1 MADEYS
7 VIYDNSLIIKN
18 GRGYND
24 FDLSFLPDDVLAIQI
39 NSNGEADLEK
49 GDRATLEIFENEF
62 IKDVTTTEWW
72 SKLKSL
78 YEEREIFERS
88 ACLGESE
95 VAPFCHILR
104 KRVPLKSCCTTR
116 NFVKILRYKWM

>member
-18 GRGYND
+18 GRAFGG
-24 FDLSFLPDDVLAIQI
+24 FDVNFLPDNVLAIQI

-62 IKDVTTTEWW
+62 IKDVN
-72 SKLKSL
+72 SKRGKQVCA
-78 YEEREIFERS
+78 RELIF
-88 ACLGESE
+88 
-95 VAPFCHILR
+95 
-104 KRVPLKSCCTTR
+104 RVNVFGVENKYGCMHDG
-116 NFVKILRYKWM
+116 Y